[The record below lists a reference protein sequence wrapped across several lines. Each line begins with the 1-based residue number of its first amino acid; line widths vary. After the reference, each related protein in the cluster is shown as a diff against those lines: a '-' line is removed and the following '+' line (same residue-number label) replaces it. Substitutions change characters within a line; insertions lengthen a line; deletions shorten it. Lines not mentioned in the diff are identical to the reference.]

1 MLPVRVT
8 GQLNTTSAKWKLG
21 KMSSPNARLIPT
33 RKEKQMF
40 EFKTLIVTK
49 RGSRKDGVEFV
60 VSKFPVSSQEQV
72 DAILRHP
79 SIAGWKYG
87 YSVGMSR
94 E

>member
-1 MLPVRVT
+1 
-8 GQLNTTSAKWKLG
+8 
-21 KMSSPNARLIPT
+21 
-33 RKEKQMF
+33 MF

-49 RGSRKDGVEFV
+49 RGSREDGVKFSV
-60 VSKFPVSSQEQV
+60 HTFPVSSQEEV